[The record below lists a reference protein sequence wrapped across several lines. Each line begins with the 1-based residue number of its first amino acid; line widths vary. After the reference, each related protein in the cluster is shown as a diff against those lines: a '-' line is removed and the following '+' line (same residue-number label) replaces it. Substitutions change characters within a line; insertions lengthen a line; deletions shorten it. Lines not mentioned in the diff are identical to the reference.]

1 MSYLLDRLEPRA
13 PFRFF
18 EEISAIP
25 RPSLHEAKIADH
37 LESFSNERG
46 LFCYRDAADNVL
58 IKKPATAGRE
68 GEPAVLLQAH
78 TDMVTEKHSYVR
90 HDFNTEGL
98 TLLVRDGLLYADGT
112 TLGADD
118 GFGVAI
124 MLAVLDEKELS
135 HPALECLFTSAE
147 EIGLV
152 GAGQFDYSHITAKN
166 MLNLDSAEENTV
178 IVGCCGGVR
187 SELTLP
193 ISLAPVNEEGI
204 SVAIGG
210 LCGGHSGEDIHRG
223 RLNALVLMG
232 KLLTALRV
240 QTPLRLARV
249 TGGEKTNA
257 IPRECEAVLL
267 ADDRAVA
274 EDFAQKLEALA
285 RSYIAASEDGGLSVK
300 VESVHVKKAMS
311 YTDTDKIIRVL
322 SIPDG
327 VLHMRSVPP
336 VMPEASRNL
345 ANCRTHGDKVTFGI
359 SSRSAKE
366 CRLDESRAEQDAL
379 AVDIGATVTYYNAY
393 PGWESAM
400 DAPLVR
406 AWQEAYH
413 TVTGASTEPTLIHAG
428 LETGLITNA
437 VKGLSAIAVGCNVH
451 NLHTPRET
459 MELDSFSRIY
469 RTVLEFLR
477 ILR

>member
-1 MSYLLDRLEPRA
+1 MRYLLDHLEPRA

-25 RPSLHEAKIADH
+25 RPSLHEAKIADY
-37 LESFSNERG
+37 LEAFAASRG
-46 LFCYRDAADNVL
+46 LWCYRDAAHNVL
-58 IKKPATAGRE
+58 IKKPATVGRE
-68 GEPAVLLQAH
+68 DESAVLLQAH
-78 TDMVTEKHSYVR
+78 TDMVTEKHSYIK
-90 HDFNTEGL
+90 HDFSTEGL
-98 TLLVRDGLLYADGT
+98 TLLVRDGRLFADGT

-124 MLAVLDEKELS
+124 MLAVLDEKEIS
-135 HPALECLFTSAE
+135 HPPIECLFTSAE

-152 GAGQFDYSHITAKN
+152 GAEQFDYSHITAKN

-187 SELTLP
+187 SQLVLP
-193 ISLAPVNEEGI
+193 VIPQPIEGKGI

-210 LCGGHSGEDIHRG
+210 LCGGHSGEDIHRE

-232 KLLTALRV
+232 KLLSALREY
-240 QTPLRLARV
+240 TPFRLVRI

-257 IPRECEAVLL
+257 IPRECEAVLV
-267 ADDRAVA
+267 ADDGAAA
-274 EDFAQKLEALA
+274 ERFLPKIEALA
-285 RSYIAASEDGGLSVK
+285 KSYIVAHEDRELSVM
-300 VESVHVKKAMS
+300 VEQTPVSEAMS
-311 YTDTDKIIRVL
+311 YADTDKIVRVL
-322 SIPDG
+322 SIPNG

-345 ANCRTHGDKVTFGI
+345 ANCRTHKDRVTFGI

-366 CRLDESRAEQDAL
+366 CRLDESREEQNTLAAE
-379 AVDIGATVTYYNAY
+379 IGATVTYYNAY
-393 PGWESAM
+393 PGWESAT
-400 DAPLVR
+400 DAPLVG

-413 TVTGASTEPTLIHAG
+413 TVTGGVTTPTLIHAG

-437 VKGLSAIAVGCNVH
+437 VKGLCAIAVGCNVH
-451 NLHTPRET
+451 DLHTPIET
-459 MELDSFSRIY
+459 MELDSFARIY

-477 ILR
+477 VLR

>member
-1 MSYLLDRLEPRA
+1 MRYLLDRFEPRA

-25 RPSLHEAKIADH
+25 RPSLHEGRIADY
-37 LESFSNERG
+37 LEAFAASRG
-46 LFCYRDAADNVL
+46 LWCYRDAAHNVL

-68 GEPAVLLQAH
+68 GENAVLLQAH
-78 TDMVTEKHSYVR
+78 TDMVTEKHSYIK

-98 TLLVRDGLLYADGT
+98 TLLVRDGLLCADGT

-166 MLNLDSAEENTV
+166 MLNLDSAEEDTV

-187 SELTLP
+187 SEMVLP
-193 ISLAPVNEEGI
+193 ISLAPVNEAGFSVTI
-204 SVAIGG
+204 SG

-223 RLNALVLMG
+223 RLNALALMG
-232 KLLTALRV
+232 KLLTALRA
-240 QTPLRLARV
+240 QTPFRLARV
-249 TGGEKTNA
+249 TGGGKTNA
-257 IPRECEAVLL
+257 IPRECKAVLL
-267 ADDRAVA
+267 ADDRAAVV
-274 EDFAQKLEALA
+274 DFAQKLEALA
-285 RSYIAASEDGGLSVK
+285 RSYIAASEDGELSVK
-300 VESVHVKKAMS
+300 VDSVHVSEAMS
-311 YTDTDKIIRVL
+311 YADTDKIMRVL
-322 SIPDG
+322 CIPNG

-366 CRLDESRAEQDAL
+366 HRLDESRAEQDAL
-379 AVDIGATVTYYNAY
+379 AADIGATVTYYNAY

-400 DAPLVR
+400 DTPLVR
-406 AWQEAYH
+406 AWQKAYH
-413 TVTGASTEPTLIHAG
+413 TVAGGSTEPTLIHAG

-437 VKGLSAIAVGCNVH
+437 VPGLEAIAVGCNIH
-451 NLHTPRET
+451 DLHTPTET

>member
-1 MSYLLDRLEPRA
+1 MKYILDRFEPRA
-13 PFRFF
+13 LFRFF

-25 RPSLHEAKIADH
+25 RPSLLEAGIADY
-37 LESFSNERG
+37 LEAFAASRG
-46 LFCYRDAADNVL
+46 LWCYRDATHNVL
-58 IKKPATAGRE
+58 IKKPATKGRE
-68 GEPAVLLQAH
+68 NEPAVLLQAH
-78 TDMVTEKHSYVR
+78 TDMVTEKHSYVK

-98 TLLVRDGLLYADGT
+98 ALVVRDNRISADGT

-124 MLAVLDEKELS
+124 MLAVLDEKEIS
-135 HPALECLFTSAE
+135 HPPIECLFTSAE

-187 SELTLP
+187 SELALP
-193 ISLAPVNEEGI
+193 ISLAPVNEEGL

-223 RLNALVLMG
+223 RLNALGLMG
-232 KLLTALRV
+232 KLLTALRR
-240 QTPLRLARV
+240 QTPFRLACV

-267 ADDRAVA
+267 VDDKAAA
-274 EDFAQKLEALA
+274 ELLLPKLEALA
-285 RSYIAASEDGGLSVK
+285 RSYIVAQEDRELSVK
-300 VESVHVKKAMS
+300 IEQIPVSEAMS
-311 YTDTDKIIRVL
+311 HTDTDKIIRVL
-322 SIPDG
+322 SISGG
-327 VLHMRSVPP
+327 VLHMRKEPP

-345 ANCRTHGDKVTFGI
+345 ANCRTHKDKVTFGI

-366 CRLDESRAEQDAL
+366 YRLDESRAEQNAL
-379 AVDIGATVTYYNAY
+379 AADIGATVTYYNAY

-400 DAPLVR
+400 EAPLVR

-413 TVTGASTEPTLIHAG
+413 TVTGGSTEPTLIHAG

-437 VKGLSAIAVGCNVH
+437 VKGLSAIAVGCNIH
-451 NLHTPRET
+451 DLHTPFET
-459 MELDSFSRIY
+459 MEIASFSRIF
-469 RTVLEFLR
+469 RTVKEFLR
-477 ILR
+477 ILN